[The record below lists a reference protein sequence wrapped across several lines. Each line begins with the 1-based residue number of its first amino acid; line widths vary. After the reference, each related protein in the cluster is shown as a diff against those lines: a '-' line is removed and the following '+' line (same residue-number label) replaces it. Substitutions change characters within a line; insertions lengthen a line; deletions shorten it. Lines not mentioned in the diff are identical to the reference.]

1 MGQVHNFVMN
11 GRGAPAI
18 ARAIMENDLIEEHH
32 WLPQDIA
39 KIPYRQLMMYYL
51 IRRAKSNAMENKR
64 KVDEVKRKEM
74 ERGEK
79 ASGHPT
85 TSKTIRRR

>member
-1 MGQVHNFVMN
+1 VHNFVMN

-39 KIPYRQLMMYYL
+39 KIPYKSLMMYYL
-51 IRRAKSNAMENKR
+51 IRGAKSNARENKAR
-64 KVDEVKRKEM
+64 VDEIKRKELDKDK
-74 ERGEK
+74 K

-85 TSKTIRRR
+85 TAPRTKRR